1 MMKGVAVRF
10 PFRSAACGGFIV
22 LSVSLA
28 ACSSPGQSTGSG
40 NSGAQANPSSAGPV
54 ITTGA
59 ADSSKSP
66 VDILFFGSHTGL
78 AAQYSNVVL
87 PPEQL
92 ALQQINDHEDG
103 INGHPLQVT
112 LVDAQ
117 LEPAEAVQLFHQ
129 DSSTPVA
136 MASIFSNEFAA
147 IGPLAKAAKIPIL
160 TEATANDLISAA
172 RPYVWSVSPNIT
184 QVSTGAADQWL
195 KAVPA
200 IKKVVVVEDT
210 FDATYNAQAGAVAN
224 ELKAKGVDVTGIGYT
239 QDTTN
244 FAPLVSRIVADDP
257 DGVVIGG
264 TPAPGAAIVK
274 ALRQQGVKASILAT
288 QGVYTGS
295 FSQAAGTAANGIYA
309 YTPLYLG
316 VPAASAFVAEYKPLA
331 GGITPAFAAGQTY
344 EIFEA
349 LAQALRVAHAESN
362 APLSEKRAAV
372 ESALTSVSVTGV
384 AGQSVSFGSD
394 GFARGSGSL
403 LHQDDSGSVSVVG

>member
-1 MMKGVAVRF
+1 MVKGVAMRF
-10 PFRSAACGGFIV
+10 PIRSIAGGGV
-22 LSVSLA
+22 VLLSVSLA
-28 ACSSPGQSTGSG
+28 ACSSSGQSTGSNG
-40 NSGAQANPSSAGPV
+40 SGAAANSSSPGPI

-59 ADSSKSP
+59 ADNSKSP
-66 VDILFFGSHTGL
+66 VDVLFFGSHTGL

-87 PPEQL
+87 PPEEL
-92 ALQQINDHEDG
+92 AVKQINEHEGG

-129 DSSTPVA
+129 DSSTAVA

-147 IGPLAKAAKIPIL
+147 IGPLAKSAKIPIL

-172 RPYVWSVSPNIT
+172 RPYVWSVSPDIT
-184 QVSTGAADQWL
+184 QVSTSATDQWL

-200 IKKVVVVEDT
+200 LKKVVVIEDT

-224 ELKAKGVDVTGIGYT
+224 ELKAKGVDVIGIGYSE
-239 QDTTN
+239 DTTN
-244 FAPLVSRIVADDP
+244 FAPLVSRIVSEDP

-288 QGVYTGS
+288 QGVYTAS
-295 FSQAAGTAANGIYA
+295 FSQAAGGAADGIYA

-316 VPAASAFVAEYKPLA
+316 VPAASAFVSQYKPLA
-331 GGITPAFAAGQTY
+331 GGVTPAFAAGQTY

-349 LAQALRVAHAESN
+349 LAQALREAHAESN
-362 APLSEKRAAV
+362 ASLSEKRAAV
-372 ESALTSVSVTGV
+372 EAALASVSVTGV
-384 AGQSVSFGSD
+384 AGQTVSFGSD

-403 LHQDDSGSVSVVG
+403 LYQNDSGSVSVVG